1 MRAVT
6 VSLPGLSIHS
16 PHGSFLMNTDPRE
29 SPALQLLVVG
39 RNPGLT
45 KPRRAGCCRREQV
58 LMVRS
63 LCAGALLKTDVR
75 LFKRPLRPPV

>member
-29 SPALQLLVVG
+29 SPAL
-39 RNPGLT
+39 
-45 KPRRAGCCRREQV
+45 V
-58 LMVRS
+58 LMTRGAGWFSPPKALARKRS
-63 LCAGALLKTDVR
+63 AAAASRLADRRKSIVAPLESTAGIN
-75 LFKRPLRPPV
+75 RPSCP